1 MTSFCT
7 IASGSSGNASL
18 LSCGNTHL
26 LIDMGISCRRTMT
39 ALKELGLSAGD
50 LSGILI
56 THEHTDHI
64 GGLATY
70 IKKYNTP
77 IFCTPGT
84 ARQLHYRLAGA
95 APPLL
100 RPIPFSQAQTL
111 QDLSITA
118 LPTSHD
124 CSESA
129 AYRVDTPDGTVGY
142 LTDTGFICEETASA
156 LLGAELLVLE
166 SNHDVET
173 LLSGPYPY
181 HLKRRVLG
189 PQGHLSNDVA
199 AQFAADSAKAG
210 TRDIILAHLSEEN
223 NTPQMALNTV
233 GRMLEAADYTGC
245 LTVAPRSALGEIHR
259 LERVLCSE

>member
-7 IASGSSGNASL
+7 IASGSSGNAAV
-18 LSCGNTHL
+18 LSCGETHL
-26 LIDMGISCRRTMT
+26 LIDMGISCRRICQ
-39 ALKELGLSAGD
+39 ALAQLQLTPNDLSAVV
-50 LSGILI
+50 I
-56 THEHTDHI
+56 THEHIDHI

-70 IKKYNTP
+70 IKKYRTP
-77 IFCTPGT
+77 IICTPGT
-84 ARQLHYRLAGA
+84 GRQLHYRLAGIA
-95 APPLL
+95 PLL
-100 RPIPFSQAQTL
+100 KILPLGEKLSLGCFSV
-111 QDLSITA
+111 TA

-129 AYRVDTPDGTVGY
+129 AYRIDTPDGAVGY
-142 LTDTGFICEETASA
+142 LTDTGFISEETAAA
-156 LLGAELLVLE
+156 LLGTELLVLE

-189 PQGHLSNDVA
+189 PQGHLSNDIA

-210 TRDIILAHLSEEN
+210 TRDIILAHLSAEN

-233 GRMLEAADYTGC
+233 SRQLEVVSYTGR
-245 LTVAPRSALGEIHR
+245 LSVAPRNSMGEVHK
-259 LERVLCSE
+259 LEVSVCNE

>member
-84 ARQLHYRLAGA
+84 ARQLHYRLAGVA
-95 APPLL
+95 PLL